1 MGRAVG
7 VDKDTRT
14 DRLKGNDMAAE
25 GETRGDMQAHEKSY
39 GRFAAMMKW
48 GTIVSV
54 LITFGVILLI
64 KSCAG

>member
-1 MGRAVG
+1 
-7 VDKDTRT
+7 
-14 DRLKGNDMAAE
+14 MAAE

-54 LITFGVILLI
+54 LVAFGVILLI